1 MSVRLFTVNDK
12 YLPLIKKLTFIITFT
27 IIIIIYVIEIGHGR
41 GKLITI
47 NDILLT
53 IEKTIK

>member
-1 MSVRLFTVNDK
+1 MSVRLFTINDK
-12 YLPLIKKLTFIITFT
+12 YLPLIKKLPFIITFT

>member
-1 MSVRLFTVNDK
+1 MSVRLFTINDK
-12 YLPLIKKLTFIITFT
+12 YLPLIKKLPFIITFT
-27 IIIIIYVIEIGHGR
+27 IIIIIYVIEIGHGC
-41 GKLITI
+41 GKWIMI